1 MFANSVWGLAAAS
14 LACVLAAL
22 GVSDPATWFWL
33 LTGAVVFA
41 LLSAFILVSPFL
53 RRRLG
58 MGPEHLIMTGSA
70 GALLFGGVALAGA
83 IWKSYQP
90 PPATEQAPLPIR
102 TGVKLQFF
110 GDQRIPTEITQN
122 NVASWFAYFSRSLT
136 ITPQDAEGHPIA
148 GGMQIPPNWAIF
160 ISFDRPAT
168 YRQVIVDFSNPS
180 AMPVID
186 RQFQNSRVL
195 VISTRGMLPA
205 GVLDIHTQP

>member
-1 MFANSVWGLAAAS
+1 
-14 LACVLAAL
+14 
-22 GVSDPATWFWL
+22 
-33 LTGAVVFA
+33 
-41 LLSAFILVSPFL
+41 
-53 RRRLG
+53 
-58 MGPEHLIMTGSA
+58 MGPEHLIMTGSV

-195 VISTRGMLPA
+195 VISTRGPLPA
-205 GVLDIHTQP
+205 GVLDVHTEP